1 MRAAMTRWG
10 IAAALALGLGACQQ
24 AAAPAP
30 KESAR
35 TVSVVRIELKPI
47 AGGIVTSGVL
57 LPRNQVEIS
66 PDLAGYRVAK
76 LDVDEGDWV
85 KAGQPLI
92 EMDASILKAQ
102 ADQQLA
108 LAKQQAVTADQ
119 RETEAARVKGLDN
132 TGVMAE
138 EQL

>member
-57 LPRNQVEIS
+57 IPRNQVEIG
-66 PDLAGYRVAK
+66 PDLTGYRVSK

-102 ADQQLA
+102 LAQQEA
-108 LAKQQAVTADQ
+108 LVRQQQASASQ
-119 RETEAARVKGLDN
+119 RESEAARVAG
-132 TGVMAE
+132 
-138 EQL
+138 